1 MRVTFDFYQQTESP
15 PHNNVHISVG
25 SDMGTMYSPNDSIFW
40 LHHAFVDKQWNDWQQ
55 LNPRNARVYG
65 GTNSDGSPALSDDRL
80 HPYNHRV
87 ADVFDTRN
95 LCYIYA
101 SFRVSSRF
109 SVNQSP
115 SMPTTTTA
123 PSSPVSN
130 TSSILTMSNKT
141 LLDPLEH
148 TEIFGIC
155 VPVLSMRNFHVWTMP
170 MLPLYVRRR
179 HSYAI

>member
-1 MRVTFDFYQQTESP
+1 
-15 PHNNVHISVG
+15 
-25 SDMGTMYSPNDSIFW
+25 
-40 LHHAFVDKQWNDWQQ
+40 
-55 LNPRNARVYG
+55 
-65 GTNSDGSPALSDDRL
+65 
-80 HPYNHRV
+80 
-87 ADVFDTRN
+87 
-95 LCYIYA
+95 
-101 SFRVSSRF
+101 
-109 SVNQSP
+109 
-115 SMPTTTTA
+115 
-123 PSSPVSN
+123 VSN